1 MPLTKQKKATLGS
14 TLDFQM
20 LHLEK
25 DLLLP
30 NFWKPLLIKEGKA
43 FYLHPSHL
51 GQQHTNPLRT

>member
-14 TLDFQM
+14 TLVFQM

-30 NFWKPLLIKEGKA
+30 NFKLL
-43 FYLHPSHL
+43 
-51 GQQHTNPLRT
+51 